1 MSAPPRIDMSPRLR
15 QVLTGLLLLSLLA
28 SALWLV
34 HARQVQRT
42 LHTELHA
49 LQEERDQLNRE
60 WTQLLLEEAA
70 LAAYPRIDRLAR
82 AQQDMREP
90 DGADIR
96 PVRLAPSGGGR

>member
-1 MSAPPRIDMSPRLR
+1 MSAPGRIHMSPRLR
-15 QVLTGLLLLSLLA
+15 HVLTGLLLLALLG

-34 HARQVQRT
+34 HARQAQRA
-42 LHTELHA
+42 LHA
-49 LQEERDQLNRE
+49 DLHRLQEQRDQLNRQ

-90 DGADIR
+90 ARADIR
-96 PVRLAPSGGGR
+96 PVRLAPAADGR